1 MKINHW
7 TKDFFLA
14 FVWGYSFILVSML
27 IFYFLNHNFQWIN
40 FLQFDAVHY
49 YKIVHLG
56 YDHKRSAF
64 FPFFPWIWRVLG
76 GNISIGIVTNIL
88 IFSFSFAILN
98 QIFQWDYWQKILFL
112 SIPSSIFYFLPYS
125 ESIFALSSILLLYAI
140 IHKKNYL
147 IILSFFLISLSRPA
161 FSVLLPS
168 LIVYLFFSKYSLLTK
183 IKIFSLS
190 LVASIIV
197 LWIINAY
204 QYSQTHIGWG
214 FYSAQTTYWDNQW
227 RLPRFPLSS
236 YGDIHIFRL
245 DLTAFSLG
253 LISIILLIQQLR
265 NKIYQ
270 KKCIDDP
277 HIIVYSYIAI
287 ISLLVL
293 FTRGGSLFSLNRLVF
308 ATIFGGIFIVQL
320 PQIFKKQYF
329 PVIIVIFLI
338 ILNGYSHIRYILNL
352 LPILIPFIFIYYYE
366 KKWAKMGW
374 ILLMIG
380 LQLFLMQKFMLGN
393 WVA

>member
-147 IILSFFLISLSRPA
+147 IILSFFSNQSFKTCIFCTST
-161 FSVLLPS
+161 
-168 LIVYLFFSKYSLLTK
+168 FFDS
-183 IKIFSLS
+183 IF
-190 LVASIIV
+190 
-197 LWIINAY
+197 
-204 QYSQTHIGWG
+204 
-214 FYSAQTTYWDNQW
+214 
-227 RLPRFPLSS
+227 
-236 YGDIHIFRL
+236 
-245 DLTAFSLG
+245 
-253 LISIILLIQQLR
+253 
-265 NKIYQ
+265 
-270 KKCIDDP
+270 
-277 HIIVYSYIAI
+277 
-287 ISLLVL
+287 
-293 FTRGGSLFSLNRLVF
+293 VF
-308 ATIFGGIFIVQL
+308 L
-320 PQIFKKQYF
+320 
-329 PVIIVIFLI
+329 
-338 ILNGYSHIRYILNL
+338 
-352 LPILIPFIFIYYYE
+352 
-366 KKWAKMGW
+366 
-374 ILLMIG
+374 
-380 LQLFLMQKFMLGN
+380 
-393 WVA
+393 